1 MMGLRSAARSVAMG
15 DRLDRPATAR
25 HPGSAGSLASRAS
38 SRAFAAASAAL
49 VTLLEV
55 LPEQSPALEE
65 GKPAQILV
73 ADLQEVEGVKARCTG
88 PRAA

>member
-1 MMGLRSAARSVAMG
+1 
-15 DRLDRPATAR
+15 
-25 HPGSAGSLASRAS
+25 
-38 SRAFAAASAAL
+38 L
-49 VTLLEV
+49 VPLLEV